1 MHSQCI
7 VAVCL
12 KNAGIILS
20 VKAADI
26 MEGGTADSLFTLATC
41 QAAVASAVSIIVVL
55 LFLKPI

>member
-12 KNAGIILS
+12 NNAGIFLS

-26 MEGGTADSLFTLATC
+26 TEGGTADSLFTLATF
-41 QAAVASAVSIIVVL
+41 QAAVASAVSV
-55 LFLKPI
+55 